1 MTLADTHPAPKPV
14 GLLLSC
20 LLIHAKASL
29 MLDTLRSF
37 FDPPISSDP
46 SQIKAR
52 LAWVVRLRWLALG
65 AQLLSIIPALEFEVL
80 QRHLLPAFIAVV
92 AALAL
97 LNIVSWAALRRQT
110 DAHLGHVFFQLAA
123 DVVAL
128 TALLAL
134 TGGAWN
140 PLMPILFVHMGLG
153 ALLLEGR
160 LSFFLFVLLLG
171 CIGFNQVYAQI
182 APGLE
187 ANLLPAYLL
196 FPAQFIVAGVFWIL
210 TAWLSRTLMALQAHY
225 SFLSERKTRIDRLRA
240 VGALAAGL
248 SHEFATPLNTAKLK
262 LERLART
269 NDLKDDSDWA
279 TASEA
284 LERCE
289 EILRRM
295 SGSQLEPEGLK
306 LEAVDVA
313 MIVERMCDSASEA
326 DRAPG
331 TSKIR
336 FTDNG
341 RSHRRALLPAVAFS
355 HAILNL
361 LDNARES
368 THGTGQIDV
377 DVSSRGG
384 RIQVRIMDRGPGWPD
399 VVRKHFGE
407 PFITTKP
414 DGVGLGLYYV
424 HNLTEAVGAEFTL
437 EDREQGGAVARISLP
452 ALSPVGE
459 ITLS

>member
-1 MTLADTHPAPKPV
+1 
-14 GLLLSC
+14 
-20 LLIHAKASL
+20 

-37 FDPPISSDP
+37 FEPPISADP

-65 AQLLSIIPALEFEVL
+65 AQLLSIVPAIEFEVL
-80 QRHLLPAFIAVV
+80 ERQLLPVFLSVI

-97 LNIVSWAALRRQT
+97 LNVFSWAALRRQSEVY
-110 DAHLGHVFFQLAA
+110 LEHVFFQLAA
-123 DVVAL
+123 DIVAL

-134 TGGAWN
+134 AGGAWN

-153 ALLLEGR
+153 ALMLEGR
-160 LSFFLFVLLLG
+160 LSFILFVLLLG
-171 CIGFNQVYAQI
+171 CIAFNQVYAQI
-182 APGLE
+182 PPGLE
-187 ANLLPAYLL
+187 ASLLPAYML
-196 FPAQFIVAGVFWIL
+196 FPAQYIIAGAFWIL

-262 LERLART
+262 LARLART
-269 NDLKDDSDWA
+269 KDLKNDSDWA

-289 EILRRM
+289 DILRRM

-313 MIVERMCDSASEA
+313 MIVERMCNSASEA
-326 DRAPG
+326 DQSPG
-331 TSKIR
+331 ASKIH
-336 FTDNG
+336 FSDNG
-341 RSHRRALLPAVAFS
+341 RAHRRALLPAVAFS

-368 THGTGQIDV
+368 THGEGRIDV
-377 DVSSRGG
+377 DVSARSG
-384 RIQVRIMDRGPGWPD
+384 RIQVKIMDRGPGWPD

-437 EDREQGGAVARISLP
+437 EDREKGGAVARISMP
-452 ALSPVGE
+452 ALSPAGE
-459 ITLS
+459 TSLP

>member
-1 MTLADTHPAPKPV
+1 
-14 GLLLSC
+14 
-20 LLIHAKASL
+20 
-29 MLDTLRSF
+29 MLDTLRAF
-37 FDPPISSDP
+37 FEPPISADP
-46 SQIKAR
+46 GQSTAR

-65 AQLLSIIPALEFEVL
+65 AQLLSIVPALEFQMLE
-80 QRHLLPAFIAVV
+80 QEMLPAFLSVV

-97 LNIVSWAALRRQT
+97 LNILTWAALQRKTETHPR
-110 DAHLGHVFFQLAA
+110 HVFFQLAA
-123 DVVAL
+123 DIIAL

-140 PLMPILFVHMGLG
+140 PLMPILFIHMGLG

-171 CIGFNQVYAQI
+171 CIGFNQLQAQI
-182 APGLE
+182 PPGLE
-187 ANLLPAYLL
+187 ASLLPPYLL
-196 FPAQFIVAGVFWIL
+196 FPAQFTVAGAFWIL
-210 TAWLSRTLMALQAHY
+210 TAWLSITLKALQAHFA
-225 SFLSERKTRIDRLRA
+225 FLSERKTRIDRLRA

-262 LERLART
+262 LARLART
-269 NDLKDDSDWA
+269 QDLHDDADWA

-295 SGSQLEPEGLK
+295 AGSQLEPDGVK
-306 LEAVDVA
+306 LEPVDVA
-313 MIVERMCDSASEA
+313 ALVERMCESSSET
-326 DRAPG
+326 DRASTPA
-331 TSKIR
+331 KIN
-336 FTDNG
+336 FSNTG
-341 RSHRRALLPAVAFS
+341 RSHRRALLPEVAFS

-361 LDNARES
+361 LDNASES
-368 THGTGQIDV
+368 TNGQSEIDV
-377 DVSSRGG
+377 VVSSRSG
-384 RIQVRIMDRGPGWPD
+384 RIEVSIMDRGDGWPD

-424 HNLTEAVGAEFTL
+424 HNLSEAVGAKFDL
-437 EDREQGGAVARISLP
+437 LDRENGGAEARISMP
-452 ALSPVGE
+452 ALIPAGDS
-459 ITLS
+459 TLS

>member
-1 MTLADTHPAPKPV
+1 
-14 GLLLSC
+14 
-20 LLIHAKASL
+20 

-37 FDPPISSDP
+37 FEPPISADRSP
-46 SQIKAR
+46 STAR
-52 LAWVVRLRWLALG
+52 IAWVVRLRWLALG

-80 QRHLLPAFIAVV
+80 EQESLPAFLAVV

-97 LNIVSWAALRRQT
+97 FNIVTWAALRKGPE
-110 DAHLGHVFFQLAA
+110 AHPGHVFFQLAA
-123 DVVAL
+123 DIVAL
-128 TALLAL
+128 TALLSL

-153 ALLLEGR
+153 ALLLEGQ
-160 LSFFLFVLLLG
+160 LSFLLFVLLIV
-171 CIGFNQVYAQI
+171 CIGFNQVEAQI
-182 APGLE
+182 PPGLE
-187 ANLLPAYLL
+187 TSLLPASLL
-196 FPAQFIVAGVFWIL
+196 FPAQFTIAGVFWIL
-210 TAWLSRTLMALQAHY
+210 TAWLSRTLMALQAHF

-262 LERLART
+262 LARLART
-269 NDLKDDSDWA
+269 RDLHDDSDWV

-313 MIVERMCDSASEA
+313 MIVERMCNSASEA
-326 DRAPG
+326 DRGPG
-331 TSKIR
+331 RAKIR
-336 FTDNG
+336 FSHTG
-341 RSHRRALLPAVAFS
+341 RGNRRALLPAVAFS

-368 THGTGQIDV
+368 TQGDGEIDV
-377 DVSSRGG
+377 VVNSRSD
-384 RIQVRIMDRGPGWPD
+384 RIQVSIMDHGPGWPE

-414 DGVGLGLYYV
+414 HGVGLGLYYV
-424 HNLTEAVGAEFTL
+424 HNLSEAVGAEFTL
-437 EDREQGGAVARISLP
+437 EDRENGGAVARISVPTLT
-452 ALSPVGE
+452 PVGE
-459 ITLS
+459 TTLS